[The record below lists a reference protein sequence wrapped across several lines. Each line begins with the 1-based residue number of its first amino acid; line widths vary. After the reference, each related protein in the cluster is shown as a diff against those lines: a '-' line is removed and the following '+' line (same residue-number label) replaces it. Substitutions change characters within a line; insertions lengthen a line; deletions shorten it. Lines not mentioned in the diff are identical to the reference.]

1 MADVKAG
8 QKVRLWDG
16 SNEFGF
22 TNSNPVFVRLTDG
35 TDDSLID
42 ASGNLNVVVN
52 GTVTV
57 SATDLDIRDLSAS
70 QDNVA
75 ISDGT
80 DTLAVNTNGSID
92 VETPFNVD
100 SAAGGT
106 DAVFPAGAIRD
117 DALTTLTPADGDYT
131 NLRVDS
137 TGALWVNDT
146 NTANIPS
153 KADDSA
159 FTIASDNVS
168 PAGYLADETTP
179 DSVDE
184 GDVGLARMTLD
195 RKQIMV
201 IADATTDSQRLAID
215 SSGNAQVDIGAVSVT
230 AVPVSADSNAN
241 SETNPIY
248 VQVVTTGVSA
258 SEIHDYDTASAIAA
272 DATDNHDYT
281 VAGTTFLLKS
291 VIVSASSAGKWE
303 IQTGPVASL
312 TTDAV
317 VFTTEAKPT
326 EQVVFDPPIEVPA
339 TSTGTVRIIR
349 TNRDNQAQDLYSTI
363 IGNDV

>member
-16 SNEFGF
+16 SSEFGF

-35 TDDSLID
+35 SDNSLID
-42 ASGNLNVVVN
+42 ASGNLNVILAANDGVDIGDVDVTSVIP
-52 GTVTV
+52 GTGATNLGKAVDSV
-57 SATDLDIRDLSAS
+57 GGATDTGVAS
-70 QDNVA
+70 
-75 ISDGT
+75 
-80 DTLAVNTNGSID
+80 LAL
-92 VETPFNVD
+92 
-100 SAAGGT
+100 
-106 DAVFPAGAIRD
+106 RD

-131 NLRVDS
+131 RLRVDS

-146 NTANIPS
+146 NTASIPS

-159 FTIASDNVS
+159 FTIATDNVS

-179 DSVDE
+179 DNVDE

-195 RKQIMV
+195 RKQLMV

-215 SSGNAQVDIGAVSVT
+215 SSGNAQVDLAAVSVT
-230 AVPVSADSNAN
+230 AVPVSKDASAN
-241 SETNPIY
+241 TETNPIF
-248 VQVVTTGVSA
+248 VQVVSTAVS
-258 SEIHDYDTASAIAA
+258 SEEVQDYDTASAVASDAA
-272 DATDNHDYT
+272 DNHDYT

-291 VIVSASSAGKWE
+291 IIVSGSSAVKYE
-303 IQTGPVASL
+303 LQTGPVASL
-312 TTDAV
+312 ATRAV
-317 VFTTEAKPT
+317 GFTTEANPT
-326 EQVVFDPPIEVPA
+326 AQIFFDPPIEVPV